1 MVSSIYYGDID
12 LAINHKNGF
21 YTMTLPGDSPAD
33 SGVLPLPETLES
45 SSIRAA
51 LPRTGELSAGE
62 ANDEIARNAGAG
74 VVPAAEIPFQLSANL
89 ISMDD
94 DAYAKW
100 RTTWAS
106 MARERDHEHGHHGDR
121 SGGIDTSTADAS
133 GMSQTEKRRSW
144 WQNNRSNPA

>member
-45 SSIRAA
+45 GSIRAA
-51 LPRTGELSAGE
+51 LPRTGELSPGE

-106 MARERDHEHGHHGDR
+106 MARERDGHHGDR

>member
-1 MVSSIYYGDID
+1 VLFPPESPRLDQQEQQYCALLRVGLVGTGYLLGHSLDALVRGLVHIIMVSSIYYGDID

-45 SSIRAA
+45 GSIRAA
-51 LPRTGELSAGE
+51 LPRTGELSPGE

-100 RTTWAS
+100 RTT
-106 MARERDHEHGHHGDR
+106 
-121 SGGIDTSTADAS
+121 
-133 GMSQTEKRRSW
+133 
-144 WQNNRSNPA
+144 

>member
-1 MVSSIYYGDID
+1 M
-12 LAINHKNGF
+12 GF
-21 YTMTLPGDSPAD
+21 LRCDGDSPPD
-33 SGVLPLPETLES
+33 PGVLPPPKTLES
-45 SSIRAA
+45 GSIRAA

-74 VVPAAEIPFQLSANL
+74 VVPAAEIPFQLSA

-106 MARERDHEHGHHGDR
+106 MA
-121 SGGIDTSTADAS
+121 TSVVTMVIVLVGS
-133 GMSQTEKRRSW
+133 TGL
-144 WQNNRSNPA
+144 P